1 VTTTRILA
9 KACAP
14 PPRAVLRS
22 SGMLTPA
29 LRNRTALA
37 LRARAALAAL
47 ALAAAVT
54 TARAQAVAADD
65 SGMLVI
71 FDKDVPVANEHYRY
85 QYMGDSLVIS
95 STTQRQFQDEK
106 GRRHAFTKRMVLVVD
121 SHDLGLQRYT
131 SQQEFNGHTAV
142 RGLLPGDTV
151 MTYFTEIDGGGSA
164 DRVVQPPG
172 RLFVLDQQMFTLFD
186 VLCRSLAGKEFASR
200 RVQLVALAP
209 DSLAMPPATVT
220 VGKPDTLKQGSARTP
235 ARRYALEDQGVRF
248 DLWADAHGRMLRMA
262 NEPSGLSVER
272 VPEAKQAPKKKATPM
287 H

>member
-1 VTTTRILA
+1 M
-9 KACAP
+9 P
-14 PPRAVLRS
+14 
-22 SGMLTPA
+22 TPA
-29 LRNRTALA
+29 RRNRVALA
-37 LRARAALAAL
+37 LPARATLAVLAVL
-47 ALAAAVT
+47 ALTAAVPA
-54 TARAQAVAADD
+54 ARAQVAPAAD

-106 GRRHAFTKRMVLVVD
+106 GQRHAFTKRMVLVVD

-131 SQQEFNGHTAV
+131 SQQEFNAHKAV
-142 RGLLPGDTV
+142 RGLLPGDTA
-151 MTYFTEIDGGGSA
+151 MTYFTEIDGVGSA

-172 RLFVLDQQMFTLFD
+172 RLFVLDQQLFTLFD
-186 VLCRSLAGKEFASR
+186 VLCRSLAGKEFTSR

-209 DSLAMPPATVT
+209 DSLAMPLATIT
-220 VGKPDTLKQGSARTP
+220 VGKPDTLQQGSARTP
-235 ARRYALEDQGVRF
+235 TRHYALEDQGLRF
-248 DLWADAHGRMLRMA
+248 DLWADARGRMLRMA

-272 VPEAKQAPKKKATPM
+272 VPEQKPVPKKKATPM